1 MSDRYRAKKKLVILF
16 DEYPFELDEYSFIKT
31 ELEFLVEHFD
41 VVIVSSSASSEPKV
55 TIDERIT
62 LYHCIKKFGLKE
74 KIEAVLAFL
83 FSKCGHAEIKRI
95 LKAGQKTG
103 GRFYDSIVYLSSAAQ
118 LKKYMEK
125 EHVLKGDEVI
135 YSYWFNANC
144 LAALMEK
151 ETYPKLKVV
160 SRIHGYDLYNERN
173 PHNRQPFR
181 EYMNELLDKIFFVGD
196 TGEQYYYAHW
206 GKPEDKNKKYVV
218 ASIGT
223 VKFRESD
230 KSLSHKKTKA
240 FHIVSC
246 SNVIPL
252 KRIHL
257 IIEGLSRITDID
269 IRWTHFGNGDLM
281 AEIEKKAQEL
291 LEGKSNIS
299 YRLEGFIPLEEIMR
313 FYEENDI
320 DCFITTSSTEGCPVS
335 IQEAM
340 SYGIPI
346 IATAVGEI
354 PNMIDGNG
362 ILLSESPSPE
372 DVQTAIERLYH
383 AGEAERLTMRTKS
396 RALWERKYNAI
407 DNAKRFVEELEKLYV
422 S

>member
-1 MSDRYRAKKKLVILF
+1 MSKLVILF

-74 KIEAVLAFL
+74 KIEAVLTFL

-95 LKAGQKTG
+95 LKTGQKIG
-103 GRFYDSIVYLSSAAQ
+103 GRFYDSIVYLSCATQ
-118 LKKYMEK
+118 LKKYLEK
-125 EHVLKGDEVI
+125 EHILKGDEVI

-144 LAALMEK
+144 LATLMEK

-173 PHNRQPFR
+173 PYNRQPFR
-181 EYMNELLDKIFFVGD
+181 EYMNGLIDKIFFVGD
-196 TGEQYYYAHW
+196 TGEQYYFAHW
-206 GKPEDKNKKYVV
+206 GKPEDKKMKYVV
-218 ASIGT
+218 APIGT
-223 VKFRESD
+223 VNCKESD
-230 KSLSHKKTKA
+230 TRLSHKQTRV

-252 KRIHL
+252 KRIPL
-257 IIEGLSRITDID
+257 IIEGLSRIADID
-269 IRWTHFGNGDLM
+269 IRWTHFGSGNLM
-281 AEIEKKAQEL
+281 EEVEKKAQEL
-291 LEGKSNIS
+291 LAGKNNIS
-299 YRLEGFIPLEEIMR
+299 YRLAGFTPLEEIMH

-320 DCFITTSSTEGCPVS
+320 DCFITTSSTEGCQVS

-362 ILLSESPSPE
+362 ILLSADPSPE
-372 DVQTAIERLYH
+372 EVQRAIESLYH
-383 AGEAERLTMRTKS
+383 MQDMEISIMREKS
-396 RALWERKYNAI
+396 RKLWERKYNAI

>member
-1 MSDRYRAKKKLVILF
+1 MSEGYRAKKKIVILLN
-16 DEYPFELDEYSFIKT
+16 EYPFESGEYSFIKT

-41 VVIVSSSASSEPKV
+41 VVIVSLSASSESKM

-62 LYHCIKKFGLKE
+62 LYHCIRKFGLKE

-83 FSKCGHAEIKRI
+83 FSKCGHAEIERI
-95 LKAGQKTG
+95 MKAGQKIG
-103 GRFYDSIVYLSSAAQ
+103 GRFYDSIAYLSCATQ
-118 LKKYMEK
+118 LKKYMGK
-125 EHVLKGDEVI
+125 EHILQGDEVI

-151 ETYPKLKVV
+151 EAYPKLKVV

-173 PHNRQPFR
+173 LYNRQPFR
-181 EYMNELLDKIFFVGD
+181 EYMNELIDKIFFVGD

-206 GKPEDKNKKYVV
+206 GKPEDKRNKYVV
-218 ASIGT
+218 APIGT
-223 VKFRESD
+223 VNSKERG
-230 KSLSHKKTKA
+230 KGLLYKKTEA

-257 IIEGLSRITDID
+257 IIEGLSRIADID
-269 IRWTHFGNGDLM
+269 IRWTHFGSGDLM

-291 LEGKSNIS
+291 LEGKGNIS
-299 YRLEGFIPLEEIMR
+299 YQLAGFTPLEEIMR
-313 FYEENDI
+313 FYEENDV

-362 ILLSESPSPE
+362 ILLSESPLPE

-383 AGEAERLTMRTKS
+383 TGEAERLTMKAKS

-407 DNAKRFVEELEKLYV
+407 DNAQKFVEELEKLYV

>member
-1 MSDRYRAKKKLVILF
+1 MKKRLVILF

-62 LYHCIKKFGLKE
+62 LYHCIKKYGLKE
-74 KIEAVLAFL
+74 KIEALLTFL

-95 LKAGQKTG
+95 MKTGQRIG
-103 GRFYDSIVYLSSAAQ
+103 GRFYDSIVYLSCAAQ

-125 EHVLKGDEVI
+125 EHILKGDEVI

-151 ETYPKLKVV
+151 EAYPKLKVV

-173 PHNRQPFR
+173 PYNRQPFR
-181 EYMNELLDKIFFVGD
+181 ENMNELIDKIFFVGD
-196 TGEQYYYAHW
+196 TGEQYYFAHW
-206 GKPEDKNKKYVV
+206 GKPEDKKKKYVV
-218 ASIGT
+218 APIGT
-223 VKFRESD
+223 VNCREGD
-230 KSLSHKKTKA
+230 KSLSHKKTGA

-257 IIEGLSRITDID
+257 IIEGLSRIADID
-269 IRWTHFGNGDLM
+269 IKWTHFGSGDLM
-281 AEIEKKAQEL
+281 EEIAKKAQEL
-291 LEGKSNIS
+291 LAGKNNIS
-299 YRLEGFIPLEEIMR
+299 YQLAGFIPLEEIMR

-362 ILLSESPSPE
+362 ILLSENPLPE

-383 AGEAERLTMRTKS
+383 AEEAESLAMQEKS
-396 RALWERKYNAI
+396 RALWERKYNAT